1 GLRHHPQHRY
11 PGDPRLAGRVGRMAA
26 GRPRLLRRHRW
37 RWLHLPRR
45 DLHRRRADDPRR
57 EPGHG
62 RRGLEPLLRLLL
74 LALLQ
79 RDATRVIEASKAP
92 VQQRT
97 GALLCPETRVNWS
110 HAVSRL
116 APIASDPFDV
126 SIVRTSNSGASRESD
141 VRTSGPRPGLWLT
154 IMTVRNRQEIV
165 EDGPRSIDAR
175 RTRTRQCSFGYGRS
189 PASTRRWPHDPVTR
203 TPADVPFMA
212 VPGCVRRIHF
222 GREGPM
228 TLRTRTR
235 HVRSVIPAIALS
247 LAAM

>member
-1 GLRHHPQHRY
+1 
-11 PGDPRLAGRVGRMAA
+11 
-26 GRPRLLRRHRW
+26 
-37 RWLHLPRR
+37 
-45 DLHRRRADDPRR
+45 
-57 EPGHG
+57 
-62 RRGLEPLLRLLL
+62 
-74 LALLQ
+74 
-79 RDATRVIEASKAP
+79 
-92 VQQRT
+92 
-97 GALLCPETRVNWS
+97 
-110 HAVSRL
+110 
-116 APIASDPFDV
+116 
-126 SIVRTSNSGASRESD
+126 SIVRPGNSGASRESD

-247 LAAM
+247 LAAMFAPLSASADTDLVLGGSAVVAWANGDNVNVRA